1 MINVSTSNDDADGVD
16 LRTVRN
22 EDLRAYK
29 PLVRRIAGQL
39 RAQLA
44 GSIPIDELEQAGL
57 IGLAGALQRFESGQ
71 GATFETYAS
80 RRIRGAMLDEL
91 RVNDALNRGA
101 RGRLKEVSGAVQR
114 LEHRLGRVPRS
125 KEVAAELGWSLQ
137 KLHDC
142 MMEAGAGARR
152 EGDTALD
159 DADLEALAPSAQDDD
174 EDGGPHPFDEQL
186 DPQRA
191 TQQRQRMAALH
202 AAFDTL
208 DEIER
213 YVMEAVYTE
222 GREMKEVG
230 RELGVSGARISQMSA
245 AIVAKLRERLQGH

>member
-1 MINVSTSNDDADGVD
+1 MSDSDTPLHATANGA
-16 LRTVRN
+16 RQVRN

-29 PLVRRIAGQL
+29 PLVRAIAGQL

-44 GSIPIDELEQAGL
+44 GNISFAELEQAGL
-57 IGLAGALQRFESGQ
+57 IGLAEALARFESGQ

-91 RVNDALNRGA
+91 RLNDTLDRGA
-101 RGRLKEVSGAVQR
+101 RGRFKKLTAAVQR

-125 KEVAAELGWSLQ
+125 KEVAAELGWSLEE
-137 KLHDC
+137 LHDC
-142 MMEAGAGARR
+142 MVEAGAGARR

-159 DADLEALAPSAQDDD
+159 DADLAALAPTPHGAD
-174 EDGGPHPFDEQL
+174 EDEDHPLDEQQ

-202 AAFDTL
+202 AAFDAL

-222 GREMKEVG
+222 GREMKDVG
-230 RELGVSGARISQMSA
+230 RELGVSGQRISQMSA
-245 AIVAKLRERLQGH
+245 AIMFKLRERLQGY

>member
-1 MINVSTSNDDADGVD
+1 MTDAATPTPTDTHAP
-16 LRTVRN
+16 RAVRN

-39 RAQLA
+39 RAQIA
-44 GSIPIDELEQAGL
+44 GNISFDELEQAGL
-57 IGLAGALQRFESGQ
+57 IGLAGALERFESGQ

-91 RVNDALNRGA
+91 RVNDTLGRGA
-101 RGRLKEVSGAVQR
+101 RDRFKQVTAAVQR
-114 LEHRLGRVPRS
+114 LEHRPGRVPRS
-125 KEVAAELGWSLQ
+125 QEVAAELGWSLQ

-142 MMEAGAGARR
+142 MVEAGAGAKRD
-152 EGDTALD
+152 GDAGLD
-159 DADLEALAPSAQDDD
+159 DADLQALSPAPADDDD
-174 EDGGPHPFDEQL
+174 EDHPLDEQL
-186 DPQRA
+186 DPQVA

-202 AAFDTL
+202 AAFDAL

-230 RELGVSGARISQMSA
+230 RELGVSGQRISQMSA
-245 AIVAKLRERLQGH
+245 AIMFKLRERLQGY